1 MKRMNPSLKHKKH
14 ETTQDAQ
21 MKNCENIE
29 KLQSRKNITCL
40 ELSNHQT

>member
-1 MKRMNPSLKHKKH
+1 
-14 ETTQDAQ
+14 

-40 ELSNHQT
+40 ELSNHQTWFKITQQRIIS